1 MKVARRHGFTVE
13 EYIDQKFVFLREE
26 EMRYPLVELFEK
38 GQDFAD
44 GVVDKGLEQAMN
56 FLGNEDN
63 QYEVIEKG
71 KDIVVNVLSQVA
83 KKAVE
88 AAKNQNAHKDYE
100 RNHKRGTK

>member
-1 MKVARRHGFTVE
+1 
-13 EYIDQKFVFLREE
+13 
-26 EMRYPLVELFEK
+26 MRNPLVKLFEK

-44 GVVDKGLEQAMN
+44 GVVDKGLEQAME

-71 KDIVVNVLSQVA
+71 KDIAVNVFGQVA

-88 AAKNQNAHKDYE
+88 AKKNQEAHKDQE
-100 RNHKRGTK
+100 RNPKRETKRKSSS